1 MPICPCFLLFPS
13 VSTMVTSHFYTDF
26 KCKTTIMAAGTGMLM
41 GYFVSVFI
49 PPWLH
54 PLVRLSLVPIGGL
67 LAVVANLLLVRSY
80 MKGSKRG
87 LFEYVYRESK
97 LDPLLKSKIA
107 NAWPGAFNAVIELES
122 LALFKALL
130 AQADHQADDTRFLLY
145 MAAARVAS
153 IGSEDRNAIEALKH
167 ALSIKSHD
175 VIANFRLAR
184 SFERIGSSKEAID
197 AYATALLDPTID
209 TKELK
214 AFISDQ
220 VARVREKGPDQRSP
234 IPGLIYQLM

>member
-1 MPICPCFLLFPS
+1 MM
-13 VSTMVTSHFYTDF
+13 MVTSHFYTDF
-26 KCKTTIMAAGTGMLM
+26 KCKTTFMAAGTGMLM
-41 GYFVSVFI
+41 GYFVSVFV

-67 LAVVANLLLVRSY
+67 VAVLAKLWLVRSY
-80 MKGSKRG
+80 LKGSKRG

-122 LALFKALL
+122 LALFKALM
-130 AQADHQADDTRFLLY
+130 AQTDHLADDARFLLY
-145 MAAARVAS
+145 LAAARVAS
-153 IGSEDRNAIEALKH
+153 IGREDKNAIEALKH
-167 ALSIKSHD
+167 ALFIKPHD

-184 SFERIGSSKEAID
+184 SFERIGSATEAIA
-197 AYATALLDPTID
+197 AYEAALLDSTID
-209 TKELK
+209 AEELK
-214 AFISDQ
+214 TFIADQ
-220 VARVREKGPDQRSP
+220 VVRIKDKGPEQRSP

>member
-1 MPICPCFLLFPS
+1 MSVPS
-13 VSTMVTSHFYTDF
+13 NFYVDF

-41 GYFVSVFI
+41 GYFVSVFV

-54 PLVRLSLVPIGGL
+54 PLLRLSLVLVGGL
-67 LAVVANLLLVRSY
+67 VAVVANLLLVRRY
-80 MKGSKRG
+80 LKGNKRG

-107 NAWPGAFNAVIELES
+107 NAWPGAFNAVVELES
-122 LALFKALL
+122 LALFKALM
-130 AQADHQADDTRFLLY
+130 AQADRLTDETRYLLY

-167 ALSIKSHD
+167 ALSIKPHD

-184 SFERIGSSKEAID
+184 SFERIGSSKEAIT
-197 AYATALLDPTID
+197 AYEAALLDPTID
-209 TKELK
+209 AEELK
-214 AFISDQ
+214 AFIADQ
-220 VARVREKGPDQRSP
+220 VVRIKEKGPEQRSP